1 MATYL
6 VGGYQGVRGVVVLR
20 DLEKRHPNEYRE
32 LKEVVRK
39 ALLVAEDKGDYLPEG
54 YTLDRSDPDV
64 LVLKRDDEE
73 GTFVAAF
80 SASGVT
86 FQGLLSAIEEDRRR
100 RGERGGTAE
109 GA

>member
-1 MATYL
+1 M

-54 YTLDRSDPDV
+54 YALDRSDPDV
-64 LVLKRDDEE
+64 LVLKRDDEK

-80 SASGVT
+80 SASGVS
-86 FQGLLSAIEEDRRR
+86 FQGILDAIKDHERRR
-100 RGERGGTAE
+100 A
-109 GA
+109 